1 MAYYMY
7 LIQVYLILEN
17 NTCRDVRNNPLLSVG
32 VLTIMNDYK
41 LFITELWH
49 SENLTI
55 LFLFTEWFMLSIGLS
70 CGPIFIMAAMACCV
84 LIHTMFI
91 LNQKILFF
99 FTQCVC
105 NKVLSFLHIE
115 AMFSINKTTFLSKLT
130 TNQIALNFYMIEFK
144 FVNF

>member
-1 MAYYMY
+1 M
-7 LIQVYLILEN
+7 N
-17 NTCRDVRNNPLLSVG
+17 NTCREYVRNNSLHSVG

-41 LFITELWH
+41 LSITELWY

-91 LNQKILFF
+91 LN
-99 FTQCVC
+99 
-105 NKVLSFLHIE
+105 
-115 AMFSINKTTFLSKLT
+115 
-130 TNQIALNFYMIEFK
+130 
-144 FVNF
+144 